1 MQYFKITEVITK
13 VVSNIIQEFID
24 GQNILN
30 SLIFLVRFLFSFM
43 FIDTGI
49 SFHCR
54 AGLIFCRKQ
63 YI

>member
-1 MQYFKITEVITK
+1 MFKITEVITK

-24 GQNILN
+24 GHNILS
-30 SLIFLVRFLFSFM
+30 SLIFLVGFLFSFM

-49 SFHCR
+49 YFHCW